1 MPHAPPRLARS
12 AGVIGLATMTS
23 RILGLV
29 REQVLAFYFGASD
42 SLDAFRV
49 AFRVSNLLRDLFAE
63 GAMSAAFVPTFTAYL
78 TREGRERAWR
88 LGNSVLNGLLLATLS
103 LVAAGFVFAPS
114 LVRLFAADFAEVP
127 GKIELTIQLARIV
140 LPFLTLVAIAAAFMG
155 MLNSLGHFFLPAL
168 SPATFNLASILLVVA
183 LVPFASDLG
192 VSPIMIVAIG
202 TILGGLAQVLI
213 QWPPLAREGFRYRPR
228 IDLHDRGLRRVLLL
242 MGPGTIGMAATQIN
256 VLVNTVLATS
266 QGTGAVSWLDYA
278 FRLMYLPIGVFGVS
292 VATASTPAIS
302 RMVAAQDLGQV
313 RSTIAR
319 GISLMMLLNVPATL
333 GLMVLADSIVRVIF
347 EHGSFTAVDT
357 RATAAALRFYA
368 LGLLGYSVVRIVA
381 PTFYALGRSRMPV
394 MVSAGSVLVNIAL
407 NLWLVRVLG
416 YAGLALG
423 TSLTALINAVT
434 QLALLR
440 REIGGIEGRSI
451 AASFGRIAVASVVMA
466 LAAAGADWLMARWL
480 PGETILIQALRLAWS
495 IGLALVVLV
504 GAAWALRIPELSE
517 ARERIVR
524 RLRSN
529 SGN

>member
-1 MPHAPPRLARS
+1 
-12 AGVIGLATMTS
+12 
-23 RILGLV
+23 
-29 REQVLAFYFGASD
+29 
-42 SLDAFRV
+42 
-49 AFRVSNLLRDLFAE
+49 
-63 GAMSAAFVPTFTAYL
+63 
-78 TREGRERAWR
+78 
-88 LGNSVLNGLLLATLS
+88 
-103 LVAAGFVFAPS
+103 
-114 LVRLFAADFAEVP
+114 
-127 GKIELTIQLARIV
+127 
-140 LPFLTLVAIAAAFMG
+140 
-155 MLNSLGHFFLPAL
+155 
-168 SPATFNLASILLVVA
+168 
-183 LVPFASDLG
+183 
-192 VSPIMIVAIG
+192 
-202 TILGGLAQVLI
+202 
-213 QWPPLAREGFRYRPR
+213 
-228 IDLHDRGLRRVLLL
+228 
-242 MGPGTIGMAATQIN
+242 
-256 VLVNTVLATS
+256 
-266 QGTGAVSWLDYA
+266 
-278 FRLMYLPIGVFGVS
+278 MYLPIGVFGVS